1 MTIDESIERFK
12 ALAEKGHII
21 FSKDPDIAEKLNKEY
36 RQVAEWLEE
45 LKAYREQH
53 QALCDAYDVNTVE
66 DIYDK
71 AIDDF
76 IKSVDKHCGYY
87 LPHRRSPPRRKALSC
102 SCPHHSQ
109 RDRPCL
115 FQARRSTF
123 GYAPHCPHLP
133 CHEGNDSASAEP
145 ATPKGRTP
153 TEPRPVQRRAPA
165 P

>member
-21 FSKDPDIAEKLNKEY
+21 FSRDPDIAEKLNKEY

-71 AIDDF
+71 AIDDV
-76 IKSVDKHCGYY
+76 IKAADKLCGYY
-87 LPHRRSPPRRKALSC
+87 TGECKNLT
-102 SCPHHSQ
+102 
-109 RDRPCL
+109 RDDL
-115 FQARRSTF
+115 LKIAKELKDN
-123 GYAPHCPHLP
+123 G
-133 CHEGNDSASAEP
+133 
-145 ATPKGRTP
+145 
-153 TEPRPVQRRAPA
+153 
-165 P
+165 